1 MIEVRGYIDDLLANK
16 EQKDVIRNIEDQDEF
31 LMSMIDAPIIYK
43 GKAIG
48 VINDI
53 DLDENAWYG
62 VLWGDLAIDIDVCR
76 EYISSL
82 NLIK

>member
-16 EQKDVIRNIEDQDEF
+16 EQKDAIRNIEDRDEF
-31 LMSMIDAPIIYK
+31 LMSMIDAPIVYK

-53 DLDENAWYG
+53 DLDENIWYG
-62 VLWGDLAIDIDVCR
+62 ILWGDMAINIDLCR
-76 EYISSL
+76 EYISSFQ
-82 NLIK
+82 LIK

>member
-16 EQKDVIRNIEDQDEF
+16 EQKDAIRNIEDQDEF
-31 LMSMIDAPIIYK
+31 LMSMIDAPILYN
-43 GKAIG
+43 GKVIG

-53 DLDENAWYG
+53 DLDENTWCG
-62 VLWGDLAIDIDVCR
+62 IIWGDMVIDIDLCR
-76 EYISSL
+76 GHISSL